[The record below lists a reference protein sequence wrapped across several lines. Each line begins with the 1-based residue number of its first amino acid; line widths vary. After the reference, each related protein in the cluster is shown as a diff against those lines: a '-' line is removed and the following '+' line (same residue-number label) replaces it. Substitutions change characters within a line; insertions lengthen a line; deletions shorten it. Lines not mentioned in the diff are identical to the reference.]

1 MDNGFGMGD
10 PTKIRVKEAVDRF
23 VARVRHNLDVH
34 LEILVGDL
42 NRAAQEDIAARAEA
56 AGRDAAAAAV
66 VLPASPNAAARLD
79 LLASLV
85 GAMRLLDE
93 AESLRTIL
101 DALARGVS
109 AEASRTAVMVVDG
122 GTVRRFADFGYSVG
136 PRPSDVPVDSFSAL
150 ARAVNEKQRVQ
161 LSAAAASFSGD
172 VPAFLRP
179 GTGHSGLV
187 IPVVVGGNVVSLVY
201 AEGPDRLSSPHASVW
216 IEAIEL
222 LVRHASSRLEN
233 VTSRR
238 TVEVLSTSN

>member
-1 MDNGFGMGD
+1 MADT
-10 PTKIRVKEAVDRF
+10 TKIRVKDAVDRF
-23 VARVRHNLDVH
+23 VSRVRANFDVH
-34 LEILVGDL
+34 LEILVSDL
-42 NRAAQEDIAARAEA
+42 TRAADEDIAARAAA
-56 AGRDAAAAAV
+56 AGREAPAPGAA
-66 VLPASPNAAARLD
+66 PASPNAAARLD
-79 LLASLV
+79 LLAALV

-93 AESLRTIL
+93 AGTLRAIL

-109 AEASRTAVMVVDG
+109 AEASRTAVMLVDG
-122 GTVRRFADFGYSVG
+122 DTVRRFADFGYAVG
-136 PRPSDVPVDSFSAL
+136 PRPTDVPVDSFSAL
-150 ARAVNEKQRVQ
+150 SRAVNEKQRIA

-179 GTGHSGLV
+179 ATGHSGLV

-201 AEGPDRLSSPHASVW
+201 AEGPDRLTAPQSSGW

-238 TVEVLSTSN
+238 TVEVLSS

>member
-1 MDNGFGMGD
+1 
-10 PTKIRVKEAVDRF
+10 
-23 VARVRHNLDVH
+23 
-34 LEILVGDL
+34 
-42 NRAAQEDIAARAEA
+42 
-56 AGRDAAAAAV
+56 
-66 VLPASPNAAARLD
+66 
-79 LLASLV
+79 
-85 GAMRLLDE
+85 MRLLDE
-93 AESLRTIL
+93 AESLRAIL

-109 AEASRTAVMVVDG
+109 AEASRTAVMLVDG

-150 ARAVNEKQRVQ
+150 SRAVNERQRVQ

-179 GTGHSGLV
+179 STGHSGLV

-238 TVEVLSTSN
+238 TVEVLSTPN

>member
-1 MDNGFGMGD
+1 MHNDFGMAD

-34 LEILVGDL
+34 LEILVSDL
-42 NRAAQEDIAARAEA
+42 NRAAEEDVAALTEA
-56 AGRDAAAAAV
+56 AGREAQAAM
-66 VLPASPNAAARLD
+66 LPASPNAAARLD
-79 LLASLV
+79 LLAALV

-93 AESLRTIL
+93 AETLRAIL

-109 AEASRTAVMVVDG
+109 AEASRTAVMLVDG
-122 GTVRRFADFGYSVG
+122 TTVRRFADFGYSVG
-136 PRPSDVPVDSFSAL
+136 PRPVDVPVDSFSAL
-150 ARAVNEKQRVQ
+150 ARAVTEKQRIA

-179 GTGHSGLV
+179 ATGHSGLV

-238 TVEVLSTSN
+238 TVEVLSS

>member
-1 MDNGFGMGD
+1 MSE
-10 PTKIRVKEAVDRF
+10 TAKTRVKDAVDRF
-23 VARVRHNLDVH
+23 LARVRHNLDVH
-34 LEILVGDL
+34 LEILASDL
-42 NRAAQEDIAARAEA
+42 TRAAEEDVAGRIAAAERDGVLTA
-56 AGRDAAAAAV
+56 VQAG
-66 VLPASPNAAARLD
+66 ASANSEARLD
-79 LLASLV
+79 LLATLV

-93 AESLRTIL
+93 AGTLRAIL

-109 AEASRTAVMVVDG
+109 AEASRTAVMTVDG
-122 GTVRRFADFGYSVG
+122 DTVRRFADFGYAAG
-136 PRPSDVPVDSFSAL
+136 PRPADVPVDSFSAL
-150 ARAVNEKQRVQ
+150 SRAVNERQRIA

-179 GTGHSGLV
+179 ATGHSGLV

-201 AEGPDRLSSPHASVW
+201 AEGPDRLTSPGASVW

-238 TVEVLSTSN
+238 TVEVLTKPA